1 MFLFCQGKKKDKEP
15 CKQATDKVDA
25 QSFKRYA
32 RKPSNQ
38 ISNLNILSLNCV
50 KHNRSAFK
58 WFIFVYLI
66 KLTDGR

>member
-58 WFIFVYLI
+58 
-66 KLTDGR
+66 